1 MSTTTLERVTSV
13 RHWSGDLFSF
23 TTTRA
28 PSLRFR
34 NGHFIMVGLSVD
46 GRPLMRAY
54 SIASPCHAEELEF
67 FSIKVQSGMLTS
79 RLQHVSEGDEVLV
92 GKKAVG
98 TLVLDDLRPGRTV
111 YLLATGTGLAPFMS
125 IVRDPEVYE
134 RFERVV
140 LVHGV
145 RYVSELA
152 YAEELQ
158 CRLPTDDYLGEAV
171 SRQFTYY
178 PTCTREPFRVTGR
191 IPELIR
197 SGKLARDL
205 GLPPLSP
212 SHDRL
217 MICGNPSA
225 LADIRAELDA
235 RGFAVSASTGEA
247 GDYVYERAFVEK

>member
-1 MSTTTLERVTSV
+1 MSALTTEKVTSV
-13 RHWSGDLFSF
+13 QHWNDTLFSF

-28 PSLRFR
+28 PGLRFR
-34 NGHFIMVGLSVD
+34 NGHFVMVGMMID
-46 GRPLMRAY
+46 ERPVMRAY
-54 SIASPCHAEELEF
+54 SIASPSFAEQLEF
-67 FSIKVQSGMLTS
+67 LSIKVTDGQLTS
-79 RLQHVSEGDEVLV
+79 RLQHMRQGDEVLV
-92 GKKAVG
+92 GRKSVG

-125 IVRDPEVYE
+125 IVRDLEVYE

-152 YAEELQ
+152 YADELQ
-158 CRLPTDDYLGEAV
+158 ARLPQDEFLGDLV
-171 SRQFTYY
+171 RRSFLYY
-178 PTCTREPFRVTGR
+178 PTCTREPFGVNGR

-197 SGKLARDL
+197 TDRLTQDL

-212 SHDRL
+212 EHDRF

-225 LADIRAELDA
+225 IADIRGELDHL
-235 RGFAVSASTGEA
+235 GFAPSPSTGTT

>member
-1 MSTTTLERVTSV
+1 MTAITTQRVTSV
-13 RHWSGDLFSF
+13 RHWNDTLFSF

-28 PSLRFR
+28 PGLRFR
-34 NGHFIMVGLSVD
+34 NGHFVMVGLPVQ
-46 GRPLMRAY
+46 GKPLMRAY
-54 SIASPCHAEELEF
+54 SIASPGVAEELEF
-67 FSIKVQSGMLTS
+67 FSIKVQDGALTS
-79 RLQHVSEGDEVLV
+79 RLQHLREGDEVLV
-92 GKKAVG
+92 GSKTVG
-98 TLVLDDLRPGRTV
+98 TLVLDDLRPGRNV

-125 IVRDPEVYE
+125 IVRDPEIYE

-152 YAEELQ
+152 YADELQ
-158 CRLPTDDYLGEAV
+158 TRLPADEYLGGLV
-171 SRQFTYY
+171 SRGLVYY

-197 SGKLARDL
+197 SGKLTEDL

-212 SHDRL
+212 HSDRV

-225 LADIRAELDA
+225 LGDIRAELDG
-235 RGFAVSASTGEA
+235 RGFEVSAGTGEQ

>member
-13 RHWSGDLFSF
+13 RHWNDELFSF

-28 PSLRFR
+28 PGLRFR
-34 NGHFIMVGLSVD
+34 NGHFVMMGLPVD
-46 GRPLMRAY
+46 GHPLMRAY

-67 FSIKVQSGMLTS
+67 FSIKVQSGLLTS
-79 RLQHVSEGDEVLV
+79 RLQHLREGDEVLV
-92 GKKAVG
+92 GRKAVG
-98 TLVLDDLRPGRTV
+98 TLMLDDLRPGRTV

-125 IVRDPEVYE
+125 IVRDPEIYE

-145 RYVSELA
+145 RYVTELA
-152 YAEELQ
+152 YAEELA

-171 SRQFTYY
+171 SRQLIYY
-178 PTCTREPFRVTGR
+178 PTCTREPFKVTGR
-191 IPELIR
+191 IPDLIR
-197 SGKLARDL
+197 SGRLARDL

-212 SHDRL
+212 STDRV

-225 LADIRAELDA
+225 LTDIRAELDA
-235 RGFAVSASTGEA
+235 RGFAVSPGTGET